1 MAPGNAG
8 AEEVVGRLWCMVNLR
23 LTIRDLM
30 LKGSS
35 DITLRIAKVN
45 TKTPTT
51 FFSTSLLYSFEGLKK
66 TFKDIVKFLPCSVR
80 NFALACG
87 TIVSVAKAAPKQ

>member
-1 MAPGNAG
+1 M
-8 AEEVVGRLWCMVNLR
+8 
-23 LTIRDLM
+23 
-30 LKGSS
+30 
-35 DITLRIAKVN
+35 KVN
-45 TKTPTT
+45 RRKEVKTHSKLKVCT
-51 FFSTSLLYSFEGLKK
+51 LLYSFEGLK

>member
-1 MAPGNAG
+1 M
-8 AEEVVGRLWCMVNLR
+8 
-23 LTIRDLM
+23 
-30 LKGSS
+30 
-35 DITLRIAKVN
+35 KVN
-45 TKTPTT
+45 RRKRKKHTANSKVCT
-51 FFSTSLLYSFEGLKK
+51 LLYSFEGLK